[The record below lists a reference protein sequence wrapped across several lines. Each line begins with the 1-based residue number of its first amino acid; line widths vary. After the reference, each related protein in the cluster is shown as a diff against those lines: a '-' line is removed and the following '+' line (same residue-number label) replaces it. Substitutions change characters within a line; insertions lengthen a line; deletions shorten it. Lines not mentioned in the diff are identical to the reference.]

1 LIDCRQIAAYSRG
14 QIGLQKLWV
23 AVLHSMSDIFSHS
36 HGHMGKYGGHMRIS
50 RLFALSDIWEN
61 MTDIWENMPNIWQ
74 PLNFVEHMGKYAGH
88 MGIFGPLH

>member
-1 LIDCRQIAAYSRG
+1 
-14 QIGLQKLWV
+14 
-23 AVLHSMSDIFSHS
+23 
-36 HGHMGKYGGHMRIS
+36 MGKYGGHMGIS